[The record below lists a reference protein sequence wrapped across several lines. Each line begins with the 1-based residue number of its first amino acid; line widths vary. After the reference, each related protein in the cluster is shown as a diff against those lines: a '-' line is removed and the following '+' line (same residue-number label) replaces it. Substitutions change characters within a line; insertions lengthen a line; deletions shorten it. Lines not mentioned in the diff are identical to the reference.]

1 MAFTT
6 PSTWVAGA
14 ILTAAQL
21 NQQLRDNMIATPRG
35 VLGKQTLTTAF
46 GTSATH
52 TTMQDTGQTLSI
64 TYEANRVLRVTVQAH
79 YYPNGGQQSINME
92 IVWGATPTVVGRSF
106 MDTVALSSTSAQT
119 STCVMY
125 VTPGATAGTA
135 TFKTRIGAATSN
147 TQVTQFADATLPR
160 FFIVE
165 DIGVA

>member
-35 VLGKQTLTTAF
+35 VLGKQTLTTSFA
-46 GTSATH
+46 TSATH

-64 TYEANRVLRVTVQAH
+64 TYEANRILRLTCQGH
-79 YYPNGGQQSINME
+79 YYPNGGLQSIDIE
-92 IVWGATPTVVGRSF
+92 FAWGATPTAIGRAA
-106 MDTVALSSTSAQT
+106 MNAVALETTGAQT
-119 STCVMY
+119 FTTVMY
-125 VTPGATAGTA
+125 VAPGATAGTA
-135 TFKTRIGAATSN
+135 NFKVRMRAASAN
-147 TQVTQFADATLPR
+147 TQVTQYADATLPR

-165 DIGVA
+165 DIGAA

>member
-1 MAFTT
+1 
-6 PSTWVAGA
+6 
-14 ILTAAQL
+14 
-21 NQQLRDNMIATPRG
+21 MIATPRG

-64 TYEANRVLRVTVQAH
+64 TYEANRILRLTCQSH
-79 YYPNGGQQSINME
+79 YYPNGGLQNINME
-92 IVWGATPTVVGRSF
+92 FVYGATPTVIGRAA
-106 MDTVALSSTSAQT
+106 MGDMALAAGTSQT
-119 STCVMY
+119 FTTVMY

-135 TFKTRIGAATSN
+135 NFKVRISAGTSN
-147 TQVTQFADATLPR
+147 TQVTQYADATLPR